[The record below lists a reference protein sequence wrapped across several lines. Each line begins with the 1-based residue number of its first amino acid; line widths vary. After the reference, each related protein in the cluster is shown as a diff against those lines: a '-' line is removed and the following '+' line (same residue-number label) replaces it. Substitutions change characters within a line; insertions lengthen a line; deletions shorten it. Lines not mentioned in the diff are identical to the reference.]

1 MATGQVNGIVP
12 GDDSNIHD
20 EPHVEGSRLTV
31 RFLRE
36 QVETRGLAPASV
48 ADRYDLSL
56 ADVYAALTYY
66 HRNPEEMDTVEKR
79 REQRIAEAEDRTT
92 LTPPDE

>member
-1 MATGQVNGIVP
+1 MATEQVSGIVP
-12 GDDSNIHD
+12 DEDSDTHD

-36 QVETRGLAPASV
+36 QVETRGLSPASV

-56 ADVYAALTYY
+56 ADVYASLTYY
-66 HRNPEEMDTVEKR
+66 HRNPSEMEAVEQR
-79 REQRIAEAEDRTT
+79 REERIADAKERTT

>member
-1 MATGQVNGIVP
+1 MATERVSGIVA
-12 GDDSNIHD
+12 GEDSEIHD

-36 QVETRGLAPASV
+36 QVETRGRSPASV
-48 ADRYDLSL
+48 AERYDLSL
-56 ADVYAALTYY
+56 ADVYAALAYY
-66 HRNPEEMDTVEKR
+66 HRNSDEMDAVEKR
-79 REQRIAEAEDRTT
+79 REERIAEAEERTT

>member
-1 MATGQVNGIVP
+1 MATEQVSGIVP
-12 GDDSNIHD
+12 GADSDIHD

-36 QVETRGLAPASV
+36 QVETRGRSPASV
-48 ADRYDLSL
+48 ADRYGLSL

-66 HRNPEEMDTVEKR
+66 HRNPDEMKRVEDR
-79 REQRIAEAEDRTT
+79 REKRIAEAEDRTT
-92 LTPPDE
+92 LRPPDE

>member
-1 MATGQVNGIVP
+1 MATDQVSGIVSAAES
-12 GDDSNIHD
+12 DVHD

-36 QVETRGLAPASV
+36 QVEARGLAPASV

-66 HRNPEEMDTVEKR
+66 HRNLDEMATPEKR
-79 REQRIAEAEDRTT
+79 RDARIAEAEDRTT